1 MDWNLYLA
9 FVIASAALI
18 LLPGPSVLLT
28 IAHSLAFGWR
38 RALNTVLGAT
48 CGVAIQLSFEGPGQ
62 TQVIVPSSSLS
73 PSSSSLWRS
82 R

>member
-1 MDWNLYLA
+1 MLFGLA
-9 FVIASAALI
+9 LQTCSLQIALI

-48 CGVAIQLSFEGPGQ
+48 CGVVQRASTTAP
-62 TQVIVPSSSLS
+62 
-73 PSSSSLWRS
+73 R
-82 R
+82 